1 MIAKSA
7 LLILGMINESPKGAY
22 EINKLLRQM
31 NLKWWLT
38 VSNSSIYVTI
48 RNLETKDY
56 VAGHAERNGNMPER
70 TVYTITEKGNAVL
83 KDALREAFCTMD
95 FDTTT
100 FSVAMIYMHAL
111 EETELKELIERRRA
125 LLLEYLTGID
135 VNINNMRPY
144 VEPHIVIDV
153 ERMKRI
159 IEVELETLD
168 SLA

>member
-1 MIAKSA
+1 M
-7 LLILGMINESPKGAY
+7 
-22 EINKLLRQM
+22 
-31 NLKWWLT
+31 
-38 VSNSSIYVTI
+38 
-48 RNLETKDY
+48 
-56 VAGHAERNGNMPER
+56 
-70 TVYTITEKGNAVL
+70 

-135 VNINNMRPY
+135 VNINNMKPY